1 MRRSRLVRRVLGPA
15 ASALLLAG
23 SLLATLAGGGTAR
36 AAVTDCPAE
45 EVCVW
50 TGAGYSGQVTVIQ
63 DETCDN
69 AAVHSAADNDPDSLQ
84 ELRVYAQPGCAGPAT
99 VVGHGAR
106 AASLDGR
113 SYQNWHDPSDP
124 VN

>member
-1 MRRSRLVRRVLGPA
+1 MRRPRSVRRVLSPA
-15 ASALLLAG
+15 ACLLLLAG
-23 SLLATLAGGGTAR
+23 SVAATGGAAR

-69 AAVHSAADNDPDSLQ
+69 APVHSAADNDPDTLQ
-84 ELRVYAQPGCAGPAT
+84 QLRVYAQPGCTGPAT
-99 VVGHGAR
+99 VVAHSAR